1 MKILVVS
8 DVHANLDA
16 LDAVLAADGDGTGGF
31 LCLGDLTGYGPD
43 PEETC
48 ARVLGFASSRP
59 GSVVLKGNHDA
70 ALTGELETTWFSD
83 AARLSVTLT
92 ARVVSPDTRACL
104 ASLPSLATVTWDP
117 RVLACHGS
125 PAERLTGYLFG
136 GEETSR
142 ALDGLRRDGYRALF
156 CGHTHESAV
165 YGLPG
170 GRVFPRS
177 RDTVSLQGPVAIINP
192 GSVGFP
198 RAFNGEPL
206 EDYARWPAYYCVWDT
221 DRDEVEFREA
231 RYDFSRVVDRM
242 RAGGWAT

>member
-8 DVHANLDA
+8 DIHANLDA
-16 LDAVLAADGDGTGGF
+16 LDAVLAAAGDGTEGF

-43 PEETC
+43 PEGAC
-48 ARVLGFASSRP
+48 GRVQAYARSLRH
-59 GSVVLKGNHDA
+59 SVILKGNHDA

-83 AARLSVTLT
+83 TARSSVVLT
-92 ARVVSPDTRACL
+92 ARVVSPETRAYL
-104 ASLPSLATVTWDP
+104 ASLPSLAPLPWDS

-125 PAERLTGYLFG
+125 PVESLTGYLFG

-165 YGLPG
+165 YGLPEG
-170 GRVFPRS
+170 TVLPRS
-177 RDTVSLQGPVAIINP
+177 AYAVSLQGPVVIINP

-198 RAFNGEPL
+198 RAFNGEPV
-206 EDYARWPAYYCVWDT
+206 EDYTRWPAYYCVWDT